1 MRRFSCTAVGKL
13 FPAVALCGF
22 LLGQPGPA
30 AAGPAEELAL
40 YLKIFSQTK
49 SIGIIYSDPKNEA
62 AVAALKSG
70 AEALK
75 LKLLAVKVA
84 SINEF
89 PQALR
94 EMQTQADTV
103 WVLDDP
109 LYSNLDAWKYFIM
122 FSLRHQ
128 LKTVVPSRRALELGG
143 LCCFPEPGKALLNKK
158 VLKLLGLEPS
168 PGEAEVS
175 YYGE

>member
-1 MRRFSCTAVGKL
+1 MHRFSLTACGKL
-13 FPAVALCGF
+13 FPAVVLCGF

-40 YLKIFSQTK
+40 FLKIFPQTK
-49 SIGIIYSDPKNEA
+49 SLGIIYSDPKNEA
-62 AVAALKSG
+62 AVAALKS
-70 AEALK
+70 AADTLK

-94 EMQTQADTV
+94 ELQPQADTV

-109 LYSNLDAWKYFIM
+109 LYANLDAWKYFIM
-122 FSLRHQ
+122 FCLRHQ
-128 LKTVVPSRRALELGG
+128 LKTVVPNRRGVELGG
-143 LCCFPEPGKALLNKK
+143 LCCFPESGKALINKK
-158 VLKLLGLEPS
+158 VLGLLGLDLGPQA
-168 PGEAEVS
+168 AEVS
-175 YYGE
+175 YYGA